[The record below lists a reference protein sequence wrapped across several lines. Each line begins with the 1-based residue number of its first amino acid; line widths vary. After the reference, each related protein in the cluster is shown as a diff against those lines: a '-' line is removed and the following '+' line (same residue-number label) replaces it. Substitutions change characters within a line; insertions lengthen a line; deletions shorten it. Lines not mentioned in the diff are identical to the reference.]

1 MATKR
6 KKKEKVITYKVIQR
20 FKSTINERTFN
31 NVVDDEI
38 ELNEFEH
45 SILKVLVE
53 EI

>member
-6 KKKEKVITYKVIQR
+6 KKKDKMITYTVIQR
-20 FKSTINERTFN
+20 FKSTINDREFIHK
-31 NVVDDEI
+31 VGDEI